1 MKIAS
6 IILARGGSKGVPRK
20 NIKELAG
27 RPLIDYTI
35 QASKASDVHETWV
48 STEDAEIKSVAESC
62 GAFVIDRPAEMA
74 QDASPNELAVLHWCE
89 HVECDVQVQIQPI
102 APLLQAT
109 DINRG
114 LAMIEDGYNSVICVY
129 RQPGNHLEWTLD
141 EPHVPLHQ
149 TFPRPDGSYSL
160 RRQDMKDCFVNN
172 GAFYIQKRA
181 LYVELGRHHIEPLG
195 LCEMP
200 FSRSFEIDTPDDFK
214 LVEQLIRGAES
225 C

>member
-27 RPLIDYTI
+27 RPLIDYVI
-35 QASKASDVHETWV
+35 QASRSSNVHETWV
-48 STEDAEIKSVAESC
+48 STEDAEIKSIAESC
-62 GAFVIDRPAEMA
+62 GAFVIDRPLEFA
-74 QDASPNELAVLHWCE
+74 QDSSPSEPAVLHWCE
-89 HVECDVQVQIQPI
+89 HVECDIQVQIQPT

-114 LAMIEDGYNSVICVY
+114 LAMIEDEYNSIISVY

-141 EPHVPLHQ
+141 EPHVPLHV
-149 TFPRPDGSYSL
+149 TFPRPNGSHTV
-160 RRQDMKDCFVNN
+160 RRQDRQDCFVNN

-181 LYVELGRHHIEPLG
+181 LYVEAGHHQIAPVG

-200 FSRSFEIDTPDDFK
+200 FSRSFEIDTLDDFR
-214 LVEQLIRGAES
+214 LLEQLIRGAEL